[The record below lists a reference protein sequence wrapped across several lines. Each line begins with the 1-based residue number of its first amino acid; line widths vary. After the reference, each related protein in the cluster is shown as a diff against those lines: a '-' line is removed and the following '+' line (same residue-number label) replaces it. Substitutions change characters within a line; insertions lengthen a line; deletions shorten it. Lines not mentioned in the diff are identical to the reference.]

1 MPEPRTPLPAPAR
14 AQDDLPAVREP
25 LQARSK
31 ESFAR
36 VQDAALSLLRERGDD
51 SFTLAEVSERSG
63 VSTGSIY
70 GRVRGK
76 DALLRLVHE
85 RELERIDAET
95 LTAFAAAATGQDTL
109 TGSVRA
115 LVTALARML
124 QAEAGVLRP
133 FMLRAVHDPEVA
145 RLGRHYSDR
154 EIAVFCDALLRHRA
168 QIRRADPETAVAW
181 CHTVV
186 YSVIARRLGLGST
199 AEGASGPE
207 VDVMVDRLS
216 SMVSSYLL
224 TPDAD

>member
-1 MPEPRTPLPAPAR
+1 MEPKLPTSGVETPPAI
-14 AQDDLPAVREP
+14 REP

-76 DALLRLVHE
+76 DALLRLVHQ
-85 RELERIDAET
+85 RELERIDAAT
-95 LTAFAAAATGQDTL
+95 LTALGEAAAGHPTL
-109 TGSVRA
+109 TGTVSA
-115 LVTALARML
+115 LVAALARLL

-145 RLGRHYSDR
+145 RAGRRSSER
-154 EIAVFCDALLRHRA
+154 EVAAFCDGLLRHREE
-168 QIRRADPETAVAW
+168 IRRADPEAAVHW

-199 AEGASGPE
+199 VEGASGPE
-207 VDVMVDRLS
+207 VDVMVERLA
-216 SMVSSYLL
+216 SMVSSFLL
-224 TPDAD
+224 TPDGT